1 MRFLLTATL
10 AAAISSAMSDVSRAQ
25 DAKPVTVAG
34 LKATPPK
41 EWKEKPA
48 PATAMG
54 RVVTFALPAA
64 DGDKDE
70 TEVVV
75 FYFEG
80 GGGTIAQNLDRQRAN
95 FLPAEGKDK
104 VDEKLTESKVG
115 TMKATYLDL
124 NGTYKKKPNPMA
136 TNFTP
141 MKDFRELYIAFEGG
155 GGTYYVRVLGP
166 AKTVEKN
173 KKGLDEWMA
182 SFK

>member
-1 MRFLLTATL
+1 MRFLLTAAL
-10 AAAISSAMSDVSRAQ
+10 VAAITSATFAQ

-54 RVVTFALPAA
+54 RVVTLTLPAA

-70 TEVVV
+70 TDVVV

-104 VDEKLTESKVG
+104 TEEKLTETKVG

-124 NGTYKKKPNPMA
+124 SGTYKKKPNPMA
-136 TNFTP
+136 TQFTP
-141 MKDFRELYIAFEGG
+141 MKDYRELYVAFEGG

-173 KKGLDEWMA
+173 KKDFDGWLA
-182 SFK
+182 AFK